1 MDCLIYE
8 HSTTDKKTMF
18 RLVLQLSELPYLQAK
33 NLCTQHQNTIVPTFS
48 QETKT
53 AEQERLCLSAS
64 KDTQTHTPWC
74 CKILA
79 TLLQET
85 CMHTHTHT
93 HTKTTSS
100 SEQQSP
106 AIAAFTTAHKTQN
119 AALSKNSRNVLCTLF
134 FFHQTRPFRDCEGL
148 RNNCPPDVHSLAVS
162 FARP

>member
-85 CMHTHTHT
+85 CMHTHTQ
-93 HTKTTSS
+93 KNYQLERTT
-100 SEQQSP
+100 
-106 AIAAFTTAHKTQN
+106 IASNRCFHNRTQN
-119 AALSKNSRNVLCTLF
+119 TKRSPFQELEERVMHTF
-134 FFHQTRPFRDCEGL
+134 FF
-148 RNNCPPDVHSLAVS
+148 PPDKTLP
-162 FARP
+162 RL

>member
-53 AEQERLCLSAS
+53 AEQERLYLSAS

-85 CMHTHTHT
+85 CMHTHTQKLPARANNNRQQSLLSQP
-93 HTKTTSS
+93 HTKR
-100 SEQQSP
+100 SP
-106 AIAAFTTAHKTQN
+106 FQELEERVMHT
-119 AALSKNSRNVLCTLF
+119 F

-148 RNNCPPDVHSLAVS
+148 RNDCPPDVHSLAVS

>member
-1 MDCLIYE
+1 MKKSQQEMDCLIYE
-8 HSTTDKKTMF
+8 HSTTYKKTMF

-85 CMHTHTHT
+85 CMHTHTQKLPARANNNRQQSLLSQP
-93 HTKTTSS
+93 HTK
-100 SEQQSP
+100 
-106 AIAAFTTAHKTQN
+106 HKTQPFPRTRGTCY
-119 AALSKNSRNVLCTLF
+119 AHF
-134 FFHQTRPFRDCEGL
+134 FFPQDKTLPRL
-148 RNNCPPDVHSLAVS
+148 
-162 FARP
+162 